1 MEAKNIRMDI
11 LRISHWIGFLSL
23 FVLAFVIPCLAW
35 AQGPQRITLETGST
49 RKLTLTVGKSVIL
62 LSTDLIKR
70 VSMGTP
76 EGIPEIVVPMVL
88 TPNQIYLMGKTPGVT
103 NLTIWGMNGKV
114 SEVIDLEVSPDVS
127 RLKEMIRKIMPEEK
141 NIEATATHDNITLSG
156 AVSNTTNLN
165 QVLALAEPFFPK
177 KVVNIL
183 KFENSP
189 DVSKFK
195 EALYQIIPEEKDIKV
210 TATGDNKIA
219 VSGTVSSKTNLS
231 KVLALSESYFPKHVL
246 NLLQAEGSPSQ
257 LKEAIYKILPE
268 EKDIRVTPTGE
279 SVTLSGTV
287 SSTSNLSQVMAM
299 AESYYPKKVV
309 NILEV
314 GGVHQVMLEVRVA
327 EMSRSLMRRLGVNFN
342 AVSDNGINFG
352 LSMLGSL
359 TRLGSA
365 PLFPSPAGF
374 ATAGPVGSVG
384 ISNSVNALFRFTGAG
399 ATWTTFIDALKEDGL
414 IKVMAEPTLITMSGK
429 SANFLAGGE
438 FPIPIPGADGTITIQ
453 YKPFGVG
460 LNFSPVVLSSK
471 KISMQV
477 APEVSE
483 LDFSIPIQI
492 GGFVIPALTTRRVS
506 TTVELGD
513 GQSFAIAGLLKE
525 NVREVVSKFPLLG
538 DIPILGVLFRSTS
551 FQKNETE
558 LIIIVTP
565 RLVKPMDLA
574 KQTLP
579 TDQYIEPNDFEF
591 YLLGAMEG
599 NKKEDLSAVPS
610 SSPDARSGMKL
621 EGEFGHAT
629 PK

>member
-1 MEAKNIRMDI
+1 MEANNIRMDI
-11 LRISHWIGFLSL
+11 LRKPPWIGFLGVI
-23 FVLAFVIPCLAW
+23 VLAFMIPRFAW
-35 AQGPQRITLETGST
+35 AQGPQRISLETAST
-49 RKLTLTVGKSVIL
+49 KKLTLTVGKSIVL
-62 LSTDLIKR
+62 LSPDRVER
-70 VSMGTP
+70 VSLGA
-76 EGIPEIVVPMVL
+76 PEIAGYVVL
-88 TPNQIYLMGKTPGVT
+88 TTHRIPNQIYLMGKTPGVT
-103 NLTIWGMNGKV
+103 NLTIWGTNGKV
-114 SEVIDLEVSPDVS
+114 SAVMDLEVAPDIS
-127 RLKEMIRKIMPEEK
+127 RLKEMIQKIMPEEK
-141 NIEATATHDNITLSG
+141 NIQATATHDNITLFG
-156 AVSNTTNLN
+156 AVSNMTNLN

-177 KVVNIL
+177 KVVNFL
-183 KFENSP
+183 KIEDSP

-195 EALYQIIPEEKDIKV
+195 ETLYQVMPEEKDIKA

-219 VSGTVSSKTNLS
+219 ISGTVSSKTNLS
-231 KVLALSESYFPKHVL
+231 KVLALSESYFPKRVL

-268 EKDIRVTPTGE
+268 EKDLRVTSTGE

-287 SSTSNLSQVMAM
+287 SSTSNLSQVLAI

-309 NILEV
+309 NLLEV

-327 EMSRSLMRRLGVNFN
+327 EMSRSLMKRLSVNFN
-342 AVSDNGINFG
+342 YITANGINLG
-352 LSMLGSL
+352 LSMLGAL
-359 TRLGSA
+359 TQLPASA
-365 PLFPSPAGF
+365 GLTTNPLTVS
-374 ATAGPVGSVG
+374 SK
-384 ISNSVNALFRFTGAG
+384 INAIFRFGGAG
-399 ATWTTFIDALKEDGL
+399 TTWTTFIDALKEDGL

-438 FPIPIPGADGTITIQ
+438 FPIPVPGSDGTITIQ
-453 YKPFGVG
+453 YKTFGVG

-477 APEVSE
+477 APEVSD
-483 LDFSIPIQI
+483 LDFSNGIQVS
-492 GGFVIPALTTRRVS
+492 GYVVPALTTRRVS

-525 NVREVVSKFPLLG
+525 NVREVVSKFPILG
-538 DIPILGVLFRSTS
+538 DIPILGALFRSTS

-565 RLVKPMDLA
+565 HLVKPMDLA

-599 NKKEDLSAVPS
+599 NPKEDLSAGPS
-610 SSPDARSGMKL
+610 SSPDARRGMKL
-621 EGEFGHAT
+621 EGEFGHAI